1 MTETP
6 EAHASPKTAPPGG
19 TDELPRPPNRLV
31 AWLEAT
37 LGLAAALVLFAMMG
51 ITVVDVAGRYLL
63 AAPLPAGYELIQFGM
78 GACVFLVLPVVVA
91 RSENVT
97 VEMIPFRRGPRL
109 EYAMAAASAV
119 ISAAMLVFFGTEL
132 WARAETFRAAGE
144 ISSNLRLPLAPF
156 AYAMSLIW
164 FACAPLALAVGL
176 ARQPPARGS
185 DPS

>member
-19 TDELPRPPNRLV
+19 TDGLPRPPNRLV

-109 EYAMAAASAV
+109 EYAMSAASAV

-156 AYAMSLIW
+156 AYAMSLTW